1 MIVRPGIELANL
13 TDPGCVRERN
23 EDYYC
28 YFELDDEEAFQA
40 RGRLLVVA
48 DGMGGHEGGQVASG
62 IAVEMVRQTWISGTG
77 DPASLLIAALGNA
90 NDAIQEYAREHTEL
104 TGMGTTC
111 TAVALIGD
119 LLYYGHVGDTRLYLI
134 RNGAIRRVTHDH
146 SLVQRLV
153 DSGAITAEEAESH
166 PDRNVLVSA
175 LGMRGPVSVDVPDG
189 GVPLEPGDILL
200 VCTDGLHGLVSDAE
214 LLDAVTRSEPRQAC
228 QELVQLARDRGGPD
242 NITLQ
247 IARLAGAP
255 APTPVPAPAKTR
267 PARSKKTKPEY
278 PAAKPERP

>member
-1 MIVRPGIELANL
+1 MTVRPGIELANL
-13 TDPGCVRERN
+13 TDTGCVRERN

-28 YFELDDEEAFQA
+28 YFEPDDDAAFQI

-48 DGMGGHEGGQVASG
+48 DGMGGYEGGEIASG
-62 IAVEMVRQTWISGTG
+62 IAVETVRDTWASGTG
-77 DPASLLIAALGNA
+77 EPADLLIAALGRA
-90 NDAIQEYAREHTEL
+90 HGAIQEYALEHPEL
-104 TGMGTTC
+104 AGMGTTC

-134 RNGAIRRVTHDH
+134 RGGSIRRLTHDH

-153 DSGAITAEEAESH
+153 DSGVITEEEAADH

-175 LGMRGPVSVDVPDG
+175 LGMRGEVAVDVPDG
-189 GVPLEPGDILL
+189 GIPLEPGDTLL
-200 VCTDGLHGLVSDAE
+200 VSTDGLHGLVSDAE
-214 LLDAVTRSEPRQAC
+214 LLDAVTRGEPRRAC

-247 IARLAGAP
+247 IVRLAGAP
-255 APTPVPAPAKTR
+255 AKARSASLKKTR
-267 PARSKKTKPEY
+267 PEY
-278 PAAKPERP
+278 PAVQPERS

>member
-1 MIVRPGIELANL
+1 MILRPGFELANL

-28 YFELDDEEAFQA
+28 YFEPDDDEAFRA

-48 DGMGGHEGGQVASG
+48 DGMGGHEGGEIASG
-62 IAVEMVRQTWISGTG
+62 IAVEMVRQTWSSGTG
-77 DPASLLIAALGNA
+77 DPADLLIAALNNA
-90 NDAIQEYAREHTEL
+90 HSAIQDYAREHPEL
-104 TGMGTTC
+104 AGMGTTC
-111 TAVALIGD
+111 TAVAVIGD
-119 LLYYGHVGDTRLYLI
+119 LLYYGHVGDSRLYLI
-134 RNGAIRRVTHDH
+134 RAGAIRRVTHDH

-153 DSGAITAEEAESH
+153 DSGAISEEEAAEH

-175 LGMRGPVSVDVPDG
+175 LGMRGAVSVDVPDG
-189 GVPLEPGDILL
+189 GVPLEPGDTLL

-214 LLDAVTRSEPRQAC
+214 LLDVVTRCAPRQAC

-247 IARLAGAP
+247 IARLSGA
-255 APTPVPAPAKTR
+255 APPAK
-267 PARSKKTKPEY
+267 ARSARLKKTRPEY
-278 PAAKPERP
+278 PAAQAEPS

>member
-13 TDPGCVRERN
+13 TDTGCVRERN

-28 YFELDDEEAFQA
+28 YFEPDDDEAFRT

-62 IAVEMVRQTWISGTG
+62 IAVEMVRQTWADGTG
-77 DPASLLIAALGNA
+77 DPADLLIAALGNA
-90 NDAIQEYAREHTEL
+90 NGAIREYAREHPEL
-104 TGMGTTC
+104 AGMGTTC
-111 TAVALIGD
+111 TAVALVGD

-134 RNGAIRRVTHDH
+134 RNGAIRRLTHDH

-153 DSGAITAEEAESH
+153 DSGAITEEEAAEH

-175 LGMRGPVSVDVPDG
+175 LGMRGAVSVDVPDG
-189 GVPLEPGDILL
+189 GVPLEPGDTLL
-200 VCTDGLHGLVSDAE
+200 VSTDGLHGLVSDAE
-214 LLDAVTRSEPRQAC
+214 LLDAVTRCEPRQAC

-247 IARLAGAP
+247 IVRLDGAP
-255 APTPVPAPAKTR
+255 TKAPEPAKAR
-267 PARSKKTKPEY
+267 PARSKRTRPEH
-278 PAAKPERP
+278 PAVQPERS

>member
-13 TDPGCVRERN
+13 TDTGCVRERN

-28 YFELDDEEAFQA
+28 YFEPDDDEAFRA

-62 IAVEMVRQTWISGTG
+62 IAVEMVRQTWSSGTG
-77 DPASLLIAALGNA
+77 DPADDLIAALSNA
-90 NDAIQEYAREHTEL
+90 HNAIQDYAREHPEL
-104 TGMGTTC
+104 AGMGTTC

-134 RNGAIRRVTHDH
+134 RNGAISRLTHDH

-153 DSGAITAEEAESH
+153 DSGAITEEEAAEH
-166 PDRNVLVSA
+166 PDKNVLVSA
-175 LGMRGPVSVDVPDG
+175 LGMRGAVAVDVPDG
-189 GVPLEPGDILL
+189 GVPLQPGDTLL
-200 VCTDGLHGLVSDAE
+200 VCTDGLHGLVTDAE
-214 LLDAVTRSEPRQAC
+214 LLDAVKRCEPRQAC

-247 IARLAGAP
+247 IARLAGLPPRTRA
-255 APTPVPAPAKTR
+255 ASVKKTR
-267 PARSKKTKPEY
+267 PEY
-278 PAAKPERP
+278 PAVQSEQP

>member
-28 YFELDDEEAFQA
+28 YFEPDDDEAFRA

-48 DGMGGHEGGQVASG
+48 DGMGGHEGGEIASG
-62 IAVEMVRQTWISGTG
+62 IAVEVVRQTWSNGTG
-77 DPASLLIAALGNA
+77 DPSDLLIAALSNA
-90 NDAIQEYAREHTEL
+90 HSAIQDYAREHPEL
-104 TGMGTTC
+104 AGMGTTC
-111 TAVALIGD
+111 TAAALIGD

-134 RNGAIRRVTHDH
+134 HHGAIRRVTHDH

-153 DSGAITAEEAESH
+153 DSGALTEEQAAGH

-175 LGMRGPVSVDVPDG
+175 LGMSGAVSVDVPDG
-189 GVPLEPGDILL
+189 GIPIEPGDTLL
-200 VCTDGLHGLVSDAE
+200 ICTDGLHGLASDAE
-214 LLDAVTRSEPRQAC
+214 LLDAATRSEPRQAC
-228 QELVQLARDRGGPD
+228 QQLVQLARDRGGPD

-247 IARLAGAP
+247 IVRLAGAP
-255 APTPVPAPAKTR
+255 AQASSARLKKTR
-267 PARSKKTKPEY
+267 PEY
-278 PAAKPERP
+278 PAAQPEPS